1 MARDEG
7 PQLRNRLRTTRV
19 GPCAAAA
26 ATARRTPASRR
37 TQSYSG
43 SASCQPKLIAIRSR
57 SLSMVA

>member
-7 PQLRNRLRTTRV
+7 PQLRNRLRTTR
-19 GPCAAAA
+19 
-26 ATARRTPASRR
+26 ARTLCRDGGNGEEDAE